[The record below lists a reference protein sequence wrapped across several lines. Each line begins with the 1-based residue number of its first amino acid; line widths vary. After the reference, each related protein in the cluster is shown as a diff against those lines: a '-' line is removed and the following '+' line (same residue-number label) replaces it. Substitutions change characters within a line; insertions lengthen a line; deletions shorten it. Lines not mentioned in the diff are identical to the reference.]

1 MSTLGQEVAT
11 KLGRSMPD
19 VDAILAEHH
28 VSTAP
33 TPSAAAR
40 LRLRSL
46 HFSAVKTLTGVHADG
61 TGDPNSGYTEDVPV
75 EFMWD
80 FASGLHGVG
89 SEKNFRGKSSV
100 TRILLWA
107 LRGRCD
113 LRDDVRQW
121 IRQVEVDFSI
131 DSVDYQLSFDVT
143 DGVPSGSL
151 HRRHGGSWTPQ
162 GSFRGEVE
170 FEETMGSVMMSALSL
185 SAIAAT
191 QDGKRTAHSWPT
203 YAGALVV
210 RGDSLDL
217 LLGDTKFAGL
227 PSRLLQMF
235 VGSEWAAARAEATTA
250 HSVAKAELAEL
261 NAAVAATV
269 KAGSAAHELAEQAVS
284 DARARLNALPLPTQ
298 GMADVDA
305 ALSSLPELDDQVMTT
320 STLATD
326 AKIVH
331 DRIAQQLKLAEFAAN
346 VATEDVLARRFFQ
359 QLRPTVCPRCSAPVT
374 AARRAQEAQG
384 HSCSV
389 CVSDL
394 DIEAFAHDE
403 LTAAGVTDAAADHG
417 HAYDHDTAADDS
429 ADGGDDEDVVDDV
442 SALAGALEDAATRWA
457 DRRAQLKTLTDRRE
471 ATAAVISAA
480 SGQSQLS
487 QTRRDAEI
495 ALARAEGVAQALRPE
510 TAPTAPDQ
518 ADMERRSIHVEV
530 LDAAEKVTAGWV
542 TTPQRDRLEA
552 LSTRITELARSFG
565 MTNLTAVSLDGGARM
580 KVTTG
585 GQDTSYSKCERG
597 EMLRLKVATAIALI
611 EQARSSGVG
620 RHPGLLFVDSP
631 GSEEMDEDD
640 FDTMLGALDAAA
652 TASEIQVIVATR
664 HVDSLEDLLDA
675 PRLRVARGT
684 TFVW

>member
-1 MSTLGQEVAT
+1 VSTLGQEIANKLDMPVA
-11 KLGRSMPD
+11 D

-33 TPSAAAR
+33 TASAAAR

-46 HFSAVKTLTGVHADG
+46 RFSAVKTLTGVHADG
-61 TGDPNSGYTEDVPV
+61 TEDADKGYTEDVPV

-162 GSFRGEVE
+162 GSFRDEAE

-191 QDGKRTAHSWPT
+191 QEGKRTAHSWPT
-203 YAGALVV
+203 YAAALVV

-235 VGSEWAAARAEATTA
+235 VGSEWASARAEATTA

-261 NAAVAATV
+261 EAVVAAAV
-269 KAGSAAHELAEQAVS
+269 KAGSAAYELAEQAVA
-284 DARARLNALPLPTQ
+284 DARARVNALPLPTQ

-305 ALSSLPELDDQVMTT
+305 ALSSLPELDEQVMAA
-320 STLATD
+320 SKLATD
-326 AKIVH
+326 AKIVY

-346 VATEDVLARRFFQ
+346 AATEDVLARRFFQ
-359 QLRPTVCPRCSAPVT
+359 QLRPTVCPRCSGPVT

-394 DIEAFAHDE
+394 DLEAFAHDE
-403 LTAAGVTDAAADHG
+403 LTAAGVTADHG
-417 HAYDHDTAADDS
+417 HAHGHDTAADDDS
-429 ADGGDDEDVVDDV
+429 ADGGDEDVVDDV
-442 SALAGALEDAATRWA
+442 SALARALEDAATRWA
-457 DRRAQLKTLTDRRE
+457 DRRAELKALTDRRE
-471 ATAAVISAA
+471 ATAAVISSA

-510 TAPTAPDQ
+510 TAPNAPDQ
-518 ADMERRSIHVEV
+518 ADMKRRSIHVRV
-530 LDAAEKVTAGWV
+530 LDAAEKVAAGWV

-552 LSTRITELARSFG
+552 LSIRITELARSFG
-565 MTNLTAVSLDGGARM
+565 MTNLTAVTLDGGARM

-664 HVDSLEDLLDA
+664 HVDSLADLLDA

-684 TFVW
+684 SFLW